1 MTRMRYLKAAVTALA
16 WLSATSAFADDL
28 VKMTIGQ
35 RGNWDTSI
43 THLGDKAGIFKK
55 HGLQLE
61 MIYTSGSGETLQPV
75 ISGSV
80 DLGLAVGTLGAM
92 AAYAKGAPV
101 RIIGAQATGAA
112 DYWYAKNPD
121 IKTLKDTN
129 GHTIAFSTNGSSTNS
144 VVRAFIDEFK
154 LTAKPQATGNPSA
167 TLTAVMTD
175 QVDVGWAAPP
185 FGLKEMDEGKIHL
198 VARATDAALVRGQTI
213 RVLVANADVLA
224 KRKDVIE
231 RFMKAYRESI
241 DYMYSSNPQVI
252 KDYAEFAKVPEP
264 MAKRVRDEFF
274 PKSLVNPD
282 QIHGLDSSDSGSR
295 EPEIHSGSAHKRAN
309 GRVDPGFHH
318 ANETQQT
325 DVDMTTVVS
334 PQAASAQAVVL
345 PKNRGAY
352 YGGAWHEPKAGRYVD
367 TINPGTGQSLGKV
380 ADSGA
385 DDIDAAVAS
394 AKAAFTEWRRMLPLE
409 RAKILRRIAEI
420 LRQNANE
427 LAMIDAADCGNPVKE
442 MVSDAMIAAA
452 QMEFFAG
459 LRHRDEGLFDSDG
472 PGRGQFL
479 RSRTSGRRRP
489 HHPVQ
494 SSIHVLRRQV
504 RGPARRRQY
513 GRRKATGT
521 GTPLLAAACRT
532 DWRPAAGR
540 RVQRCAGRTRGR
552 AKTGEP
558 SGRRDDRAHRQRADR
573 SRCHESGL

>member
-1 MTRMRYLKAAVTALA
+1 MTRMRYLTATVTALA
-16 WLSATSAFADDL
+16 WLGATSAFADDL

-101 RIIGAQATGAA
+101 RIVGAQATGAA
-112 DYWYAKNPD
+112 DYWYDKKPD

-129 GHTIAFSTNGSSTNS
+129 GHSIAFSTNGSSTNS

-213 RVLVANADVLA
+213 RVLVANADALA

-252 KDYAEFAKVPEP
+252 TDYAEFAKVPEP

-282 QIHGLDSSDSGSR
+282 QIHGLDSLI
-295 EPEIHSGSAHKRAN
+295 PEAVNLKFIPAPLTK
-309 GRVDPGFHH
+309 
-318 ANETQQT
+318 EQT
-325 DVDMTTVVS
+325 AELIRIS
-334 PQAASAQAVVL
+334 P
-345 PKNRGAY
+345 
-352 YGGAWHEPKAGRYVD
+352 
-367 TINPGTGQSLGKV
+367 
-380 ADSGA
+380 
-385 DDIDAAVAS
+385 
-394 AKAAFTEWRRMLPLE
+394 
-409 RAKILRRIAEI
+409 
-420 LRQNANE
+420 RQ
-427 LAMIDAADCGNPVKE
+427 
-442 MVSDAMIAAA
+442 
-452 QMEFFAG
+452 
-459 LRHRDEGLFDSDG
+459 
-472 PGRGQFL
+472 
-479 RSRTSGRRRP
+479 
-489 HHPVQ
+489 
-494 SSIHVLRRQV
+494 
-504 RGPARRRQY
+504 
-513 GRRKATGT
+513 
-521 GTPLLAAACRT
+521 
-532 DWRPAAGR
+532 
-540 RVQRCAGRTRGR
+540 
-552 AKTGEP
+552 
-558 SGRRDDRAHRQRADR
+558 
-573 SRCHESGL
+573 